1 MGGKKIVSAVQDEL
15 QKCAAG
21 IGGYDN
27 YQYPNEGDSYSN
39 DDTDDSPT
47 EHVIGYAK
55 RVAQ

>member
-1 MGGKKIVSAVQDEL
+1 MSGKKIVSAVQDEL

-47 EHVIGYAK
+47 E
-55 RVAQ
+55 Q